1 MNTSISNLETEI
13 LSSVHRM
20 NSDQKKQVLDY
31 VDNLASISQSKEKY
45 RRDAMKQIRE
55 ALATI
60 LLLFD

>member
-1 MNTSISNLETEI
+1 MNTTVTNLESEI
-13 LSSVHRM
+13 LSSVHQMSR
-20 NSDQKKQVLDY
+20 DQKKQVLDY

-60 LLLFD
+60 

>member
-60 LLLFD
+60 